1 MVKNKRQKARFGL
14 VGSMSTAIDFGL
26 LFLFRSFG
34 LPSVAANVIST
45 TTAFLFSF
53 TANKKY
59 TFKTQGTNVKRELM
73 LFTIVTLFGLWVIQS
88 IVIWLLEPRI
98 EALGVTSNMSLLAAK
113 LIATGVTLVW
123 NYYLYSRVVFKDN

>member
-26 LFLFRSFG
+26 LFFFRSFG
-34 LPSVAANVIST
+34 LPSVGANVIST

-88 IVIWLLEPRI
+88 IVIWLLESRI

>member
-26 LFLFRSFG
+26 LFFFRSFG
-34 LPSVAANVIST
+34 LPSVGANVIST

-59 TFKTQGTNVKRELM
+59 TFKTQGTNVKRELI

-88 IVIWLLEPRI
+88 IVIWLLEPWI
-98 EALGVTSNMSLLAAK
+98 EALGMTSNMCLLTAK
-113 LIATGVTLVW
+113 LIATGVTLIW

>member
-26 LFLFRSFG
+26 LFFFRSFG
-34 LPSVAANVIST
+34 FPSVGANVIST